1 MKSKFFL
8 FLIILIF
15 SSMMAVSAHDNL
27 TMPDNYTIVNESEN
41 FTLLQ
46 SDQYHSISISVMDN
60 DTDKELLK
68 YMLERSMY
76 DFTYQKNYT
85 KGSYDVEENWYNQEY
100 QRGILYFCDNG
111 DEMIVIDYKVPVLD
125 DLSDSPVEVILDSLG
140 VIFNNN
146 KK

>member
-1 MKSKFFL
+1 
-8 FLIILIF
+8 
-15 SSMMAVSAHDNL
+15 MMAVSAHDNL
-27 TMPDNYTIVNESEN
+27 TIPDNYTIVNESEN

-125 DLSDSPVEVILDSLG
+125 DLSDSPVEVILDSL
-140 VIFNNN
+140 N
-146 KK
+146 

>member
-27 TMPDNYTIVNESEN
+27 TIPDNYTIVNESEN
-41 FTLLQ
+41 YTLLQ

-76 DFTYQKNYT
+76 DFTYQENYT

-125 DLSDSPVEVILDSLG
+125 DLSDSPVEVILDSL
-140 VIFNNN
+140 N
-146 KK
+146 